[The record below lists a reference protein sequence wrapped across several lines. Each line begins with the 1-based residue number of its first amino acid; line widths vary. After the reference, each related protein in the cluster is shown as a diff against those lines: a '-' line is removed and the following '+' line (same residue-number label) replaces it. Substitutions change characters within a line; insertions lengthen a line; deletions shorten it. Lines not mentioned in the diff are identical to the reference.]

1 MTRFVVCM
9 ICSICMAI
17 IQYKMADYICTKF
30 KQITFYQIYL
40 TIIVAMSIG
49 FFMGLILNSI
59 NI

>member
-1 MTRFVVCM
+1 MTRFLVCM
-9 ICSICMAI
+9 LLSICMAI

-49 FFMGLILNSI
+49 FFMGLILKSI

>member
-17 IQYKMADYICTKF
+17 IQYKMAEYICTKF

-49 FFMGLILNSI
+49 LFYGTDFK
-59 NI
+59 